1 MEEILA
7 SIRRIIAEDGDA
19 PPAADDKGAGRH
31 DEILEL
37 TEVVEED
44 GTVVSLTPGGKKPL
58 MEPLPPAAPPA
69 PPTPVAVLKR
79 AAAPPPPPPPAAPPP
94 EPVLETKPAAPP
106 EPEPARSDRL
116 VSGAAA
122 AASIAAMAQL
132 TGGPP
137 RAAQIGNMALGDAGR
152 TLEDL
157 VRELLRPM
165 LKEWLDAQLP
175 KIVER
180 LVQDEIQ
187 RMSREAQT
195 R

>member
-19 PPAADDKGAGRH
+19 PPAADEKGAGRH

-58 MEPLPPAAPPA
+58 MEPLPPAPPPPA
-69 PPTPVAVLKR
+69 PPTPLTPVATLKR
-79 AAAPPPPPPPAAPPP
+79 TPPPPPAAPPP
-94 EPVLETKPAAPP
+94 EPAVESKPSAAP
-106 EPEPARSDRL
+106 EPEPARPDRL

-137 RAAQIGNMALGDAGR
+137 RTAQIGNMALGDAGR

-165 LKEWLDAQLP
+165 LKDWLDAQLP

-180 LVQDEIQ
+180 LVQEEIQ
-187 RMSREAQT
+187 RMSREAQA

>member
-19 PPAADDKGAGRH
+19 PATAEAGRH

-44 GTVVSLTPGGKKPL
+44 GTVVSLTPGGKKPML
-58 MEPLPPAAPPA
+58 EPVPSVPPPA
-69 PPTPVAVLKR
+69 PAPPPPMAVKR
-79 AAAPPPPPPPAAPPP
+79 AAPPPPPEPAF
-94 EPVLETKPAAPP
+94 ETKPVAAP
-106 EPEPARSDRL
+106 EPDRL
-116 VSGAAA
+116 MSGAAA
-122 AASIAAMAQL
+122 AASIAAMSQL
-132 TGGPP
+132 TAAPARP
-137 RAAQIGNMALGDAGR
+137 AQIGTMALGDAGR

-165 LKEWLDAQLP
+165 LKDWLDAQLP

-180 LVQDEIQ
+180 LVQEEIQ
-187 RMSREAQT
+187 RMSREAQG

>member
-1 MEEILA
+1 MSDPKQQEPSMEEILA

-19 PPAADDKGAGRH
+19 PATADAGRN

-44 GTVVSLTPGGKKPL
+44 GTVVSLTPGGKKPML
-58 MEPLPPAAPPA
+58 EPVPSVPPTAP
-69 PPTPVAVLKR
+69 PPTPSPTAVKR
-79 AAAPPPPPPPAAPPP
+79 AAPPPPEPAF
-94 EPVLETKPAAPP
+94 ETKPVAAAEPP
-106 EPEPARSDRL
+106 PKGDRL
-116 VSGAAA
+116 LSGAAA
-122 AASIAAMAQL
+122 AASIAAMSQL
-132 TGGPP
+132 TAPLRSAQGGSVS
-137 RAAQIGNMALGDAGR
+137 MGDAGR

-165 LKEWLDAQLP
+165 LKDWLDAQLP

-180 LVQDEIQ
+180 LVQEEIQ
-187 RMSREAQT
+187 RMSREAQS

>member
-19 PPAADDKGAGRH
+19 PATAEAARH

-44 GTVVSLTPGGKKPL
+44 GTVVSLTPGGKKPML
-58 MEPLPPAAPPA
+58 EPVPSVPPPAPAAPL
-69 PPTPVAVLKR
+69 VKR
-79 AAAPPPPPPPAAPPP
+79 AAPPP
-94 EPVLETKPAAPP
+94 EPAFETKPVAVP
-106 EPEPARSDRL
+106 EPPTPPPGDRL
-116 VSGAAA
+116 MSGAAA
-122 AASIAAMAQL
+122 AASIAAMSQL
-132 TGGPP
+132 TAPP
-137 RAAQIGNMALGDAGR
+137 ARPAPIGAVALGDAGR

-165 LKEWLDAQLP
+165 LKDWLDAQLP

-180 LVQDEIQ
+180 LVQEEIQ
-187 RMSREAQT
+187 RMSREAQG

>member
-19 PPAADDKGAGRH
+19 PAAAEAGRH

-44 GTVVSLTPGGKKPL
+44 GTVVSLTPGGKKPML
-58 MEPLPPAAPPA
+58 EPVPSVPPPA
-69 PPTPVAVLKR
+69 PAPPPPMAVKR
-79 AAAPPPPPPPAAPPP
+79 AAPPPPSP
-94 EPVLETKPAAPP
+94 EPAFETKPVAAP
-106 EPEPARSDRL
+106 EPDRL
-116 VSGAAA
+116 MSGAAA
-122 AASIAAMAQL
+122 AASIAAMSQL
-132 TGGPP
+132 TAAPARP
-137 RAAQIGNMALGDAGR
+137 AQIGTMALGDAGR

-165 LKEWLDAQLP
+165 LKDWLDAQLP

-180 LVQDEIQ
+180 LVQEEIQ
-187 RMSREAQT
+187 RMSREAQG